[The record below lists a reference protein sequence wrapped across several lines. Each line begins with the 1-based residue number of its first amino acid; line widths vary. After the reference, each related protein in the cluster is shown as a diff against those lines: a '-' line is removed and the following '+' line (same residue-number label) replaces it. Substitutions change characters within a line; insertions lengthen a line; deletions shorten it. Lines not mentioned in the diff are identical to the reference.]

1 MPAISLFYELAS
13 SWAMAASAL
22 DAEDPAAGAIEEEE
36 GEPRMGAVF
45 GRTALFVCACADAA
59 YR

>member
-1 MPAISLFYELAS
+1 
-13 SWAMAASAL
+13 MAASAL
-22 DAEDPAAGAIEEEE
+22 DAEDPAAGATEEEE